1 MERNKT
7 ENRLTH
13 KASKRDLELSEQ
25 RLLNIEAHHRF
36 ESYEGEIP
44 YENFIK
50 IDNSNLTPEEV
61 AAVSDILNGKQQ
73 EMNLQEGIPS
83 CGFNREIAII
93 IDGTR
98 YALACDKCGTLQN
111 CSNLRYISVS
121 DAERQVLETIFT
133 SRGGKFPC
141 I

>member
-1 MERNKT
+1 MKKI
-7 ENRLTH
+7 LCVIL
-13 KASKRDLELSEQ
+13 AA
-25 RLLNIEAHHRF
+25 LLLMTLAGCSAVRIQSGATGKVVYHYNGVSF
-36 ESYEGEIP
+36 E
-44 YENFIK
+44 
-50 IDNSNLTPEEV
+50 DDLTPEEV